1 MWDATFEETLRS
13 FLPFLSADEALTAET
28 PLREYG
34 LDSLAIVELLAT
46 LEQHYNVRFED
57 DALNLETFENPGR
70 LWTTL
75 SDLSPEGTPVS

>member
-1 MWDATFEETLRS
+1 MWDSTFDETLRT
-13 FLPFLSADEALTAET
+13 FLPFLPAEEALTEGT

-34 LDSLAIVELLAT
+34 LDSLATVELLSV
-46 LEQHYNVRFED
+46 LEQSYNVRFED

-75 SDLSPEGTPVS
+75 SALQPAS

>member
-1 MWDATFEETLRS
+1 MWDSTFDETLRS
-13 FLPFLSADEALTAET
+13 FLPFLPADEALTAET

-34 LDSLAIVELLAT
+34 LDSLATVELLAT
-46 LEQHYNVRFED
+46 LEHSYDVRFED

-75 SDLSPEGTPVS
+75 SGLQPAN

>member
-1 MWDATFEETLRS
+1 MWDSTFDETLRS
-13 FLPFLSADEALTAET
+13 YLPFLPAEEALTAET

-34 LDSLAIVELLAT
+34 LDSLATVELLSV
-46 LEQHYNVRFED
+46 LEQSYNVRFED

-75 SDLSPEGTPVS
+75 SALQPAS

>member
-1 MWDATFEETLRS
+1 MWDSTFDETLRS
-13 FLPFLSADEALTAET
+13 FLPFLPAEEALTAET

-34 LDSLAIVELLAT
+34 LDSLATVELLSV
-46 LEQHYNVRFED
+46 LEQSYNVRFED

-75 SDLSPEGTPVS
+75 AELQPAS

>member
-1 MWDATFEETLRS
+1 MWDSTFDETLRS
-13 FLPFLSADEALTAET
+13 FLPFLSAEEALAADT

-34 LDSLAIVELLAT
+34 LDSLATVELLAV
-46 LEQHYNVRFED
+46 LEQNYGVRFQD

-75 SDLSPEGTPVS
+75 AGLQPAS

>member
-1 MWDATFEETLRS
+1 MWDSTFDETLRS
-13 FLPFLSADEALTAET
+13 FLPFLSTEEALAADT

-34 LDSLAIVELLAT
+34 LDSLATVELLAV
-46 LEQHYNVRFED
+46 LEQNYGVRFQD

-75 SDLSPEGTPVS
+75 AGLQPAS

>member
-1 MWDATFEETLRS
+1 MWDSTFDETLRS
-13 FLPFLSADEALTAET
+13 YLPFLPAEEALTTET

-34 LDSLAIVELLAT
+34 LDSLATVELLSV
-46 LEQHYNVRFED
+46 LEQSYNVRFED

-75 SDLSPEGTPVS
+75 AALQPAS

>member
-1 MWDATFEETLRS
+1 MWDSTFDETLRS
-13 FLPFLSADEALTAET
+13 YLPFLPAEEALAEDT

-34 LDSLAIVELLAT
+34 LDSLATVELLSV
-46 LEQHYNVRFED
+46 LEQSYNVRFED

-75 SDLSPEGTPVS
+75 SALQPAS